1 MFPKSLF
8 GRKIL
13 ALLATVGLGGLSLPV
28 LADYEDGVEAA
39 LAGDFALAFREFLIA
54 AEAGLDLAQY
64 NLGILYFTGQ
74 GVERDYGEAFR
85 WTEAAALQGHAAAQ
99 LNLGSLYYFGNGV
112 EEDRDRAVEW
122 YAFAARS
129 GSAPAANTLSIMY
142 RDGDHVRRD
151 LVLAHA
157 WAAWA
162 QRHDHPEAAAM
173 LEELEADMSEQQ
185 LSEARRTFARWQIE

>member
-1 MFPKSLF
+1 MNPGIPVKAIVAAAGF
-8 GRKIL
+8 
-13 ALLATVGLGGLSLPV
+13 ALLSFPAA
-28 LADYEDGVEAA
+28 ADYEDGVNAA
-39 LAGDFALAFREFLIA
+39 LSGDFETAFREFTIA

-74 GVERDYGEAFR
+74 GVEQDFEAAFR

-112 EEDRDRAVEW
+112 REDRDQAVEW
-122 YAFAARS
+122 YENSARAGNGAAAFTLAA
-129 GSAPAANTLSIMY
+129 MH
-142 RDGDHVRRD
+142 RDGDHVGRD
-151 LVLAHA
+151 PVLAHA

-162 QRHDHPEAAAM
+162 ARYDHPEAAAM
-173 LEELEADMSEQQ
+173 MEELEDRMRPEQ